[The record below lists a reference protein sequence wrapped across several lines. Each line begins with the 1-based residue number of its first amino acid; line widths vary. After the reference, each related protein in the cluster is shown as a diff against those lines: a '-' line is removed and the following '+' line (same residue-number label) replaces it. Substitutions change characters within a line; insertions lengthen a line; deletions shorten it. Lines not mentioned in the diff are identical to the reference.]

1 MAYLFA
7 FIDGAIWD
15 LDVTIINVKSGKI
28 VKKLQPRANK
38 KFVASI
44 PSIFSPKKFKAII
57 YNVGRCEGHDYPN
70 LLEFR
75 KAIKEKLDK
84 LKIPNHYFTKDR
96 YNPTQ
101 CLVPANISAKDGDY
115 VIVVMGSKNIVYVTV
130 IKFTTNGWKM
140 ISDEPFHTM
149 LYFSN
154 ESMRKKILGSYKPK
168 NVILTAAN
176 FADPTPKYLID
187 ILKPLPN
194 LIVIDRRDSFAETI
208 LEIYKNL
215 MDNKYIK
222 NYVIPTLEEE
232 EYELGFKK
240 NGSNNEKCKKIVV
253 KMGEFLPF
261 SKSFFVPHSSNEFY
275 LTCTDAKTKKI
286 LKTDTFMLKKD
297 CHQNKITLTVDGE
310 TVATYE
316 VKPIV
321 FDGIKELPSTL
332 TELNFDKKIPVIG
345 LYDNCSVI
353 CVPKNDAENEYKF
366 LNGWNGMYGKQLLIA
381 FDKKEPK
388 YCDDAEEVFQKKPTF
403 VITDLINIISLTLEE
418 LKEQSA
424 TWKFKITQ
432 DSENPILLEFDNFDG
447 TKKAATPQFLLAML
461 LKEHCKEIK
470 KEMGWEKPKALRFCL
485 FPPHSEVEEERK
497 KKIEKGIEESC
508 KLIKIECSFF
518 EV

>member
-15 LDVTIINVKSGKI
+15 LDVTVINVKSGKI

-44 PSIFSPKKFKAII
+44 PSIFSPKKFKAVI

-115 VIVVMGSKNIVYVTV
+115 VTAVMGSQNTVYVTV
-130 IKFTTNGWKM
+130 IKFTTMGWKM
-140 ISDEPFHTM
+140 ISDEPFCSM
-149 LYFSN
+149 FYFSP

-176 FADPTPKYLID
+176 FGDPTPKYLID

-194 LIVIDRRDSFAETI
+194 LIVIDRRESFAETI
-208 LEIYKNL
+208 VEIYKNL
-215 MDNKYIK
+215 MDKKYIK

-232 EYELGFKK
+232 EYELGYKK
-240 NGSNNEKCKKIVV
+240 NGSNNEKCKEIVV
-253 KMGEFLPF
+253 KIGEFLPF
-261 SKSFFVPHSSNEFY
+261 SKSFFVPPSSNEFY

-297 CHQNKITLTVDGE
+297 CHQNKITLTIDGE
-310 TVATYE
+310 TVATHE

-332 TELNFDKKIPVIG
+332 TELNFDEKILVIG
-345 LYDNCSVI
+345 LYDNYSVI

-366 LNGWNGMYGKQLLIA
+366 LNGWN
-381 FDKKEPK
+381 
-388 YCDDAEEVFQKKPTF
+388 
-403 VITDLINIISLTLEE
+403 DLINIISLTLQE

-470 KEMGWEKPKALRFCL
+470 KEMCGEKPKKIRFCL
-485 FPPHSEVEEERK
+485 FPPYSEVEEERK

-508 KLIKIECSFF
+508 KLIKIECSFV